1 MDSDNTFRAY
11 QPLLFSIAYNM
22 LGSVMDAEDCVQET
36 FLRWHR
42 AHNDNE
48 AIQSPKS
55 YLCAIIT
62 NLCIDQLRST
72 RAQRES
78 YDGIWLPEPVSTL
91 EPGEHVEMSELLSI
105 AFLRLLETLS
115 PVERAVFLLRQVF
128 DYDYDEIARIVG
140 KNAHACRQIVYRARQ
155 RLASQRPRFSVS
167 AEQSAPLFERFIQAT
182 ADGDM
187 EALLQLLTKDVA
199 LYSDGGELRWPM
211 PIYGAQE
218 AARYLIEVA
227 RRVSQQTEW
236 RWQLV
241 AINGRPGVVI
251 YAYDRLDAVFA
262 FEVVDGQIQEVDLIV
277 APGKLRHLQA
287 TI

>member
-1 MDSDNTFRAY
+1 
-11 QPLLFSIAYNM
+11 M

-42 AHNDNE
+42 AHNNNE

-55 YLCAIIT
+55 YLCAMIT
-62 NLCIDQLRST
+62 NLCIDHLRST
-72 RAQRES
+72 RVQRES
-78 YDGIWLPEPVSTL
+78 YDGIWLPEPVCTP
-91 EPGEHVEMSELLSI
+91 EPGEHVETTERLSV

-115 PVERAVFLLRQVF
+115 PIERAVFLLRQVF

-167 AEQSAPLFERFIQAT
+167 AEQSATLIERFIQAT
-182 ADGDM
+182 SDGDM
-187 EALLQLLTKDVA
+187 DALLQLLTKDVA

-227 RRVSQQTEW
+227 HRVSQQTEW
-236 RWQLV
+236 HWQLV
-241 AINGRPGVVI
+241 AINGHPGIVV
-251 YAYDRLDAVFA
+251 YAYGRLDAVFA
-262 FEVVDGQIQEVDLIV
+262 FEVTDGQIQEIDLIV
-277 APGKLRHLQA
+277 APVKLRHLQA
-287 TI
+287 TT

>member
-1 MDSDNTFRAY
+1 MDNDHTFRAY

-22 LGSVMDAEDCVQET
+22 LGSVMDAEDCVQEA

-42 AHNDNE
+42 AHSDDE

-62 NLCIDQLRST
+62 NLCIDHLRST
-72 RAQRES
+72 RVQRES
-78 YDGIWLPEPVSTL
+78 YDGIWLPEPVCATG
-91 EPGEHVEMSELLSI
+91 PGEHAEISELLSI
-105 AFLRLLETLS
+105 AFLRLLEALS
-115 PVERAVFLLRQVF
+115 PTERAVFLLRQVF
-128 DYDYDEIARIVG
+128 DYDYEEIARIVG

-167 AEQSAPLFERFIQAT
+167 AEQSAPLFESFIQAT
-182 ADGDM
+182 SNGDM
-187 EALLQLLTKDVA
+187 DALLQLLARDVA

-211 PIYGAQE
+211 PIYGALE

-236 RWQLV
+236 HWQLV
-241 AINGRPGVVI
+241 AINGRPGIVI
-251 YAYDRLDAVFA
+251 YAYGRLDAVFA
-262 FEVVDGQIQEVDLIV
+262 FEVADGQVQEIDLIV
-277 APGKLRHLQA
+277 TPAKLRHLQA
-287 TI
+287 AT

>member
-42 AHNDNE
+42 AHNDDA

-72 RAQRES
+72 RVQRES
-78 YDGIWLPEPVSTL
+78 YDGIWLPEPICTS
-91 EPGEHVEMSELLSI
+91 EPDEHVEMSELLSI

-128 DYDYDEIARIVG
+128 DYDYDEIASIVG

-155 RLASQRPRFSVS
+155 RLTSQRARFSVS
-167 AEQSAPLFERFIQAT
+167 AEQSAPLFEHFIQAT
-182 ADGDM
+182 TDGD
-187 EALLQLLTKDVA
+187 
-199 LYSDGGELRWPM
+199 
-211 PIYGAQE
+211 
-218 AARYLIEVA
+218 
-227 RRVSQQTEW
+227 
-236 RWQLV
+236 
-241 AINGRPGVVI
+241 
-251 YAYDRLDAVFA
+251 
-262 FEVVDGQIQEVDLIV
+262 
-277 APGKLRHLQA
+277 
-287 TI
+287 